1 MAIGTGCIGSCKSN
15 YHTITATSP
24 LHRELYIFKSWC
36 RSKNNEPGK
45 MKVLMVVGPA
55 RVNVLLSCTIKG
67 YVSILCKESV
77 SHRYSIC
84 KKLNVEETTTFWK

>member
-1 MAIGTGCIGSCKSN
+1 
-15 YHTITATSP
+15 
-24 LHRELYIFKSWC
+24 
-36 RSKNNEPGK
+36 

-55 RVNVLLSCTIKG
+55 RVNVLLRCTIKG